1 MPSHDITDTSEIRN
15 NNGTV
20 ENNNFSSIR
29 EEKASYI
36 KTYNDASIVTID
48 QSNITATTSIVLNKF
63 ITSSASTYI
72 SSLLPP
78 KVPVINLNASKNGTD
93 MNGCQDLQ
101 ELKRIG

>member
-1 MPSHDITDTSEIRN
+1 MPLLDITDTSDIQN
-15 NNGTV
+15 NSGTD

-29 EEKASYI
+29 VEKASYG
-36 KTYNDASIVTID
+36 KTYNNALIVTID

-63 ITSSASTYI
+63 ITSSATTYI
-72 SSLLPP
+72 SSLFPQN
-78 KVPVINLNASKNGTD
+78 VPVINMTATKNGTD